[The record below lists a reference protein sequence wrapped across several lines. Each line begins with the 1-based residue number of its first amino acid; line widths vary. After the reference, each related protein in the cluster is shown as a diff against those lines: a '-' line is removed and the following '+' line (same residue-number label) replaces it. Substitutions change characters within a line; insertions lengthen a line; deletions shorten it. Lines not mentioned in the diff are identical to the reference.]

1 MAAAPR
7 SDGPIGILYR
17 STVTDNRERRFR
29 RMTRLSAAAAAAAA
43 ISAAIDERSPSG
55 SSRSPKRAAA
65 QAEHERSGT
74 RRLAD
79 ALRAVHAD
87 LARSTALGP
96 DDLAARHVPADPLTI
111 VPLAI
116 ALGTVCDS
124 ADSAILLAANIGG
137 DSDSVA
143 SIAGAILGAR
153 QPLTLTTEW
162 YSIVEEI
169 NAHNLAS
176 LALDLSRLRR

>member
-1 MAAAPR
+1 MGDRWR
-7 SDGPIGILYR
+7 SAR
-17 STVTDNRERRFR
+17 
-29 RMTRLSAAAAAAAA
+29 AAAAAAA
-43 ISAAIDERSPSG
+43 ISAAIDERSPSEIVAIAE
-55 SSRSPKRAAA
+55 RAAA

-74 RRLAD
+74 RKLAD

-87 LARSTALGP
+87 LARSTDLGP
-96 DDLAARHVPADPLTI
+96 DDLAARHFPADPLTI

-116 ALGTVCDS
+116 ALGTVCHS

-153 QPLTLTTEW
+153 HPQTVNDEW
-162 YSIVEEI
+162 YAIVEAI
-169 NAHNLAS
+169 NAHNLAV
-176 LALDLSRLRR
+176 LAEGLGELRG